1 MYFVTVK
8 TWATRQGEVNS
19 RAIMRKDELFSSPE
33 ITVQNVRT
41 EKKVSEHAVLLL
53 ILEMR
58 KLRSRK
64 VK

>member
-1 MYFVTVK
+1 MK

-33 ITVQNVRT
+33 ITVQM
-41 EKKVSEHAVLLL
+41 SERKRKSVTTQSSGL

>member
-1 MYFVTVK
+1 MK

-41 EKKVSEHAVLLL
+41 EEEVSDYAVLLAYFRN
-53 ILEMR
+53 EETEVQ
-58 KLRSRK
+58 KG
-64 VK
+64 

>member
-1 MYFVTVK
+1 
-8 TWATRQGEVNS
+8 
-19 RAIMRKDELFSSPE
+19 MRKDELFSSPE

-41 EKKVSEHAVLLL
+41 EKKVSDHAVLLL